1 MTSGLGSPPQLA
13 TGYGWQRPPDGRL
26 AHIVPTGKN
35 FTLCGLITDLTDEPW
50 PRVFDAD
57 FANDVDWCRTCGDH
71 VTADRD
77 PGPTTAAIVEKQAP
91 LPPAPSG
98 HSWRI
103 PDTASPITHLVP
115 DGGGFT
121 VCGMALGDKSKWH
134 KVLGVD
140 EENVPWDEECYRLSK
155 ESLGASVW
163 IAVRPEDV
171 VAQQAERRLNGSR
184 TPEEIRR
191 TLAEL
196 DARMST
202 DRRGTTPALRS
213 GPELSG
219 HQVVSGVVLRPPKRS
234 REQREE
240 HDHDHC
246 VICAQRPH
254 AMLTAGG
261 TLEPHPA
268 WFTSIDDYRRWIA
281 AGWPKHWESG

>member
-1 MTSGLGSPPQLA
+1 
-13 TGYGWQRPPDGRL
+13 
-26 AHIVPTGKN
+26 
-35 FTLCGLITDLTDEPW
+35 
-50 PRVFDAD
+50 VFDAD
-57 FANDVDWCRTCGDH
+57 FANGTGWCLTCGDH
-71 VTADRD
+71 VTAEHG
-77 PGPTTAAIVEKQAP
+77 PGPTSLPVVEKQAP

-98 HSWRI
+98 HSWQI
-103 PDTASPITHLVP
+103 TDTLDPVAHLVP
-115 DGGGFT
+115 DGGEFT

-140 EENVPWDEECYRLSK
+140 EENVSWDEECYRLSK

-202 DRRGTTPALRS
+202 DRRGAATTGPGSTSVGNMRGGAGGNGTRPAS
-213 GPELSG
+213 HKST
-219 HQVVSGVVLRPPKRS
+219 VAALRPPSER
-234 REQREE
+234 REHA
-240 HDHDHC
+240 HDRC
-246 VICAQRPH
+246 VICAQRPL

-281 AGWPKHWESG
+281 AGRPKWWEAQAR